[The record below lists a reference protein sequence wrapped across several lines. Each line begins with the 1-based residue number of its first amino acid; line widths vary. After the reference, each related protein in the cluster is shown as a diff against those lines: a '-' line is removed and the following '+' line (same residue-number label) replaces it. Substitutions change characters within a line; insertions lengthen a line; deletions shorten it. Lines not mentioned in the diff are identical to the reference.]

1 MQSKQYFTKIKN
13 YPHEKS
19 TEPVMCERRIIEK
32 RAGSKSDRLSYYI
45 IMKSL

>member
-1 MQSKQYFTKIKN
+1 MNYKDYIKDE
-13 YPHEKS
+13 YCDIY
-19 TEPVMCERRIIEK
+19 VRERDNLADRIIEK